1 MPVTQRWVHGGLILA
16 VIVFSMCLTV
26 LVLGASRSHHSD
38 TGLTG
43 SAAAGFSLK
52 DAAGEIVKFDVTE
65 KPHPVHVLFL
75 ADHHAPE
82 IATCYELINRLV
94 SSYRDA
100 EDVKLIGIATVLDPA
115 LLGPGATG
123 VSTLEAYCPQL
134 HTARDPDGSVARAY
148 RVGSTPTLFV
158 IDREGVIRARLSFK
172 QDGVAIAA
180 SELINSLR
188 QQQFDFPSMVQNTP
202 AR

>member
-16 VIVFSMCLTV
+16 VVIFSMCLTV
-26 LVLGASRSHHSD
+26 LVLGASRGHQSD
-38 TGLTG
+38 TGLPG

-52 DAAGEIVKFDVTE
+52 DAVGEVVKLDVSAE
-65 KPHPVHVLFL
+65 NNPVHVLFL
-75 ADHHAPE
+75 ADHNASE
-82 IATCYELINRLV
+82 IGSSYELINRLV

-100 EDVKLIGIATVLDPA
+100 EDVKLIGIASVLDPA
-115 LLGPGATG
+115 LLGPGVSGA
-123 VSTLEAYCPQL
+123 STLEAYCPQL

-148 RVGSTPTLFV
+148 RVGNTPTLFI
-158 IDREGVIRARLSFK
+158 IDRQNIIRARLSFK

-188 QQQFDFPSMVQNTP
+188 NQQINFPSMVQNTP
-202 AR
+202 VR